1 MRHSVMTLAALAVVS
16 SASAGVVD
24 AVAFTNYSDWATLG
38 PKVAEFP
45 AGWSTE
51 FASESFNSVKPGSYP
66 SLSGGDGW
74 SAWSMTASA
83 GSLLADG
90 ATVSAGKPGGGLS
103 FVFAAP
109 FDPIGSGLH
118 GIGGDFGL
126 RSATGGWM
134 PGRIIL
140 TLSTGDSLIH
150 DVNSDN
156 PFAGFWITTPTVTI
170 TSLTVMPYGDGADA
184 TSVSIDNLYLG
195 FAGIVPAPGAL
206 ALLGVA
212 GIVSGRRR
220 R

>member
-16 SASAGVVD
+16 SASAGVVETI
-24 AVAFTNYSDWATLG
+24 AFTNFSAWANEG
-38 PKVAEFP
+38 PVLADFP
-45 AGWSTE
+45 AAWGTE
-51 FASESFNSVKPGSYP
+51 IEVETFDFVTPGSYAT
-66 SLSGGDGW
+66 LSGGDGW
-74 SAWSMTASA
+74 SAWAMSASA
-83 GSLLADG
+83 GSLSADG
-90 ATVSAGKPGGGLS
+90 GRVSAGKPGGGLT
-103 FVFAAP
+103 FNFAGS
-109 FDPIGSGLH
+109 FDPAGSGLH

-126 RSATGGWM
+126 RSASGAWM

-140 TLSTGDSLIH
+140 TLSSGVKLIH

-156 PFAGFWITTPTVTI
+156 PFAGFWITTPEVTI
-170 TSLTVMPYGDGADA
+170 TSLTVMPYGDDA
-184 TSVSIDNLYLG
+184 NSTSVSINNLYLG